1 LTYASELHLVV
12 IITNPRFSRG
22 LLSVFSPC
30 SAFIPHSFE
39 PIFDTSR
46 SKWLSLSRPVNAD
59 VVVSGAALV
68 DVVRAVVAVAA
79 VVAVVQ

>member
-22 LLSVFSPC
+22 LLSVSPC